1 MVAEHSAK
9 EFFSSLLS
17 GDEDNRKSTGLAAI
31 ETLMMCIEASNVATV
46 NELVDEL
53 KKAIAAM
60 SETDYSRASVR
71 SASEL
76 FLRFISLTS
85 SEVINRESV
94 EGLVQVYR
102 KRGKDFIE
110 RVGQSR
116 KKISSCARPFLK
128 SGMKVMTHSFS
139 KVVLEALVDA
149 HKEGLDMHV
158 YTTESQPDESGRR
171 AHEYLKKA
179 GIPSI
184 LILDSAVGYLMESV
198 DMVLVGAEGVM
209 ETGGIINKASISG
222 FSEADFFFL
231 QIGTLSMA
239 VCAHAFNKP
248 VYVMSESIKFVK
260 EYPLN
265 QSDIPDEFKYHTSTL
280 KRSKPNLQ
288 EEHPLTDY
296 TPPQFIKLLFTDLGI
311 LTPAA
316 VGDELIK
323 LYT

>member
-209 ETGGIINKASISG
+209 ETGGIINK
-222 FSEADFFFL
+222 
-231 QIGTLSMA
+231 IGTLSMA

>member
-1 MVAEHSAK
+1 MMVIDVK
-9 EFFSSLLS
+9 GFFSSILEEKIAAAE
-17 GDEDNRKSTGLAAI
+17 GGTDDFRKSTGLAAI
-31 ETLMMCIEASNVATV
+31 ETLMMCIENSQVATV

-53 KKAIAAM
+53 KKAVAQM
-60 SETDYSRASVR
+60 SDTDYSSASVR

-85 SEVINRESV
+85 IEVIQQASIG
-94 EGLVQVYR
+94 GLVEVYR
-102 KRGKDFIE
+102 KRGKDFIQ

-116 KKISSCARPFLK
+116 KKISNFARPFLR
-128 SGMKVMTHSFS
+128 SGIKIMTHSFS

-149 HKEGLDMHV
+149 HKDGIDMHV
-158 YTTESQPDESGRR
+158 FVTESQPDGSGKLT
-171 AHEYLKKA
+171 HKFLQKA
-179 GIPSI
+179 GIAST
-184 LILDSAVGYLMESV
+184 LVLDSAVGYLMEAV
-198 DMVLVGAEGVM
+198 DCVVVGAEGVM
-209 ETGGIINKASISG
+209 ETGGIINK
-222 FSEADFFFL
+222 
-231 QIGTLSMA
+231 IGTLGMA
-239 VCAHAFNKP
+239 ICAHAYNKP
-248 VYVMSESIKFVK
+248 VYAMSESIKFVK

-265 QSDIPDEFKYHTSTL
+265 QSDIPDEFKYRTSTL
-280 KRSKPNLQ
+280 KRSNPNLN